1 MDIFLNGLVV
11 VVFALESV
19 LRLHK
24 ELHICQL
31 NSYFNSRYGRWLK
44 GNYFSADRLPVLGAF
59 SSVLSHWLLGLSWP
73 TVGLWALCYGLAA
86 WRLWSAKQKKKLV
99 LTPRATRLFVA
110 ALALTAAA
118 ASLAITGG
126 WVIPGLWLISL
137 AMPAVMMLANGL
149 MMPVER
155 SINQGFY
162 RQAQEKLSAM
172 PHLRKIAITGS
183 YGKTSTKFYIQ
194 RVLAE
199 KFNAL
204 MTPGSY
210 NTTMGVVLTVNRDL
224 KPFHQWFVAEM
235 GAKKLGDVKEICDLV
250 HPQWSVLTAVG
261 PQHLDTFGSI
271 ENVCRT
277 KHEIVEALPAD
288 GLAFLNGDDPRIRS
302 YSQQFAVRK
311 IYFGIDDPI
320 CDYRATDI
328 AYSSRGMSFQVLR
341 NGEAFVS
348 IETKLL
354 GKHDIYNILTAV
366 AVGAEAG
373 VTPQQIRFAVQSLRG
388 APHRLEL
395 RPNPGG
401 VTIIDDAFNSNPVG
415 AANAVDV
422 LCRMEG
428 GKKFIVTPG
437 MIELGA
443 EEKALNKVFGTQI
456 AKAGVDVAILVGPK
470 QTLPIQEGLK
480 EAGFAGKLVVAKN
493 LDEAIRELYALAKP
507 GDVALLENDLP
518 DTFNEG

>member
-1 MDIFLNGLVV
+1 MDVFWTSIIV
-11 VVFALESV
+11 VVFALESA
-19 LRLHK
+19 LRLRK

-44 GNYFSADRLPVLGAF
+44 GNYLSADRLPILWAAAA
-59 SSVLSHWLLGLSWP
+59 VLSHWLLKLNWL
-73 TVGLWALCYGLAA
+73 TVGLWAACLGLAA
-86 WRLWSAKQKKKLV
+86 WRVWSAKQKKKLV
-99 LTPRATRLFVA
+99 LTPRAKRLFVA
-110 ALALTAAA
+110 ALALAAAA

-126 WVIPGLWLISL
+126 WGITGLWLLSL
-137 AMPAVMMLANGL
+137 AMPAVMLLANGL

-162 RQAQEKLSAM
+162 RQAQGKLNAA

-194 RVLAE
+194 RVLSE
-199 KFNAL
+199 KFNSL
-204 MTPGSY
+204 MTPESY

-277 KHEIVEALPAD
+277 KHEIVEALPPD

-320 CDYRATDI
+320 CAYRATDI
-328 AYSSRGMSFQVLR
+328 AYSSKGLSFQVLR
-341 NGEAFVS
+341 DGEAFVS

-354 GKHDIYNILTAV
+354 GKHDIYNILAAV

-395 RPNPGG
+395 RPNPSGI
-401 VTIIDDAFNSNPVG
+401 TIIDDAFNSNPVG
-415 AANAVDV
+415 AANAVEV

-428 GKKFIVTPG
+428 GRKFIVTPG
-437 MIELGA
+437 MIELGE
-443 EEKALNKVFGTQI
+443 EEKELNKAFGAQI
-456 AKAGVDVAILVGPK
+456 AAAGVDVAILVGPK
-470 QTLPIQEGLK
+470 QTRPIQEGLK
-480 EAGFAGKLVVAKN
+480 EASFSGQLIVAQN
-493 LDEAIRELYALAKP
+493 LDAAIRELYALAKP